1 MKHKLYNRL
10 LSLALA
16 VGLVIGML
24 PSAAAVVND
33 PDTHLTHTYN
43 FYNDEQLWNTQ
54 ILSTGE
60 TLNQP
65 QTPDKEGK
73 VFEGWYTG
81 KNGGELFDDYGVE
94 GQLTQSITTNLYA
107 RYSDAYYVFYKDG
120 KDGRILYTQT
130 YGNGDTVD
138 WSDVPY
144 ATSDVNE
151 ALIGWSTNPS
161 ATTPDSEVIINGADI
176 TLYPV
181 IANAH
186 WITYHSQGGSLVEPA
201 YVLAGDTTVRP
212 EDPTRQGYSFDGWY
226 TNEEC
231 TIPFT
236 FGNELNEN
244 VDLYAKWNP
253 QQSEYTVVYWLEN
266 ADNDEY
272 TYEESEE
279 RQGETGSIAT
289 YDRKSYEHFTLD
301 EEKTNESSVVISGDG
316 TTVKNVYYSRDEYT
330 INFVTGER
338 RLICGKEQH
347 THHRGFFDSCYDWQ
361 GNLICGKEEHT
372 HTNACY
378 EDGTIYTVTRK
389 YDADISDVWN
399 DPTIVE
405 WMDDGYV
412 WESSVT
418 GKYYS
423 FLQKMPGQDID
434 MTATQWS
441 GRQYT
446 WDYYLEALDG
456 QAPSGQDTI
465 TVGGRTYYRYHR
477 TTVYGSNLSLTYEE
491 DYFPITG
498 FTQRDRDVPDFDK
511 NRYARLFYTR
521 NSYRIDFNT
530 NGGDPVP
537 SATNILYEAN
547 ISNKQPANYI
557 EGVTT
562 KILNGQTYYFAGWYD
577 NEALAGEKFNFNQ
590 KMPAHDLLL
599 YAKWDTK
606 KVTVTFDVNGGTP
619 EIEQQTISYG
629 TTAAR
634 PEDPTR
640 EGYQFAGWTRN
651 GTPFN
656 FGTPITEDTT
666 LVAQWI
672 SAVSY
677 SITYDPGAGTGEPV
691 TDEKMYASGTNAKV
705 LNVPDSFTAPTD
717 YVGFVCWNTKED
729 GTGTNYY
736 PGGKLPMP
744 EANVTLYAQWA
755 PNRSTTLTY
764 DYNDGTDKKETVTI
778 KTPNDRYAI
787 DRKAVSENPGWR
799 FIGWSTEKEPA
810 STENLLQRDDV
821 ILVDTISPEKNV
833 LYAQWEKTGTLVI
846 EKTFDGLS
854 ENEIKSLNGKLTFTV
869 TGVNSPIVF
878 NTDSWQKGES
888 NEDAKKYTYT
898 YSVEG
903 LTSGEYSVTESGYT
917 LGGYNWQG
925 TTNPVKVT
933 VTAGESIIA
942 PFTNTYTPANI
953 NLTITKQIQG
963 DPYGDGRDM
972 FSFRITCIDCA
983 DDTNVGKVWYV
994 HINGNDSKTITL
1006 PVGKYKVEELSNMH
1020 YKFVSVVPEPEEIPI
1035 DTRVR
1040 GKLEWGYDLTE
1051 DETITFTNEP
1061 VTSNIPSDGGG
1072 VENHFDKY
1080 EDGKIVWKPEE
1091 YGDDGEIQPKPT
1103 PEPSGE

>member
-1 MKHKLYNRL
+1 MKHKLYTRL

-43 FYNDEQLWNTQ
+43 FYNDGQLWNTQ

-130 YGNGDTVD
+130 YGNGNTVD

-144 ATSDVNE
+144 ATSSVDE
-151 ALIGWSTNPS
+151 ALIGWSVNPD
-161 ATTPDSEVIINGADI
+161 ANTPDAEPSISGADI

-181 IANAH
+181 VANAH

-272 TYEESEE
+272 TYEESVE

-338 RLICGKEQH
+338 RLICEKEQH
-347 THHRGFFDSCYDWQ
+347 THHRGLFDSCYDWW

-577 NEALAGEKFNFNQ
+577 NEALAGEKFNFDQ

-672 SAVSY
+672 SAASY

-736 PGGKLPMP
+736 PGAKLPMP
-744 EANVTLYAQWA
+744 ESNVTLYAQWA
-755 PNRSTTLTY
+755 PKRETVLIY
-764 DYNDGTDKKETVTI
+764 DYNDGSGTQVSETIV
-778 KTPNDRYAI
+778 TPNGQYKI
-787 DRKAVSENPGWR
+787 DHEPASSNPGWR
-799 FIGWSTEKEPA
+799 FVGWSTEQNPA
-810 STENLLQRDDV
+810 NMDNLLQKGDI
-821 ILVDTISPEKNV
+821 ILVDTLNPETNI
-833 LYAQWEKTGTLVI
+833 LYAQWEKTGTLTITKTVEGLDDAEALAKLKTELKFTISDDDPSTEDKVI
-846 EKTFDGLS
+846 GSENITSFSGNSFTYKVDGLS
-854 ENEIKSLNGKLTFTV
+854 AGEYAVTEKDYDTLENYKWVSDKS
-869 TGVNSPIVF
+869 SPITTKVEIVSGTEKKISF
-878 NTDSWQKGES
+878 SNSYES
-888 NEDAKKYTYT
+888 K
-898 YSVEG
+898 
-903 LTSGEYSVTESGYT
+903 
-917 LGGYNWQG
+917 
-925 TTNPVKVT
+925 
-933 VTAGESIIA
+933 TAA
-942 PFTNTYTPANI
+942 
-953 NLTITKQIQG
+953 LTITKQIEG
-963 DPYGDGRDM
+963 ETFGDGRDD
-972 FSFRITCIDCA
+972 FSFKIISK
-983 DDTNVGKVWYV
+983 DDGTVYYV
-994 HINGNDSKTITL
+994 HINGANSETITL
-1006 PVGKYKVEELSNMH
+1006 PTGEYTVTELDNLNYTPQGNSVQEVTVGGNDATV
-1020 YKFVSVVPEPEEIPI
+1020 
-1035 DTRVR
+1035 
-1040 GKLEWGYDLTE
+1040 
-1051 DETITFTNEP
+1051 TFTNNSTP
-1061 VTSNIPSDGGG
+1061 TKIPSDSGATQNLPNW
-1072 VENHFDKY
+1072 ENTDDKLTWQKD
-1080 EDGKIVWKPEE
+1080 EDL
-1091 YGDDGEIQPKPT
+1091 DGEPDT
-1103 PEPSGE
+1103 TTSN